1 MDDSIKKT
9 PLYDEHVDLGA
20 KIVDY
25 YSFKMPLQYDSIISE
40 HKSVRNDA
48 GLFDIS
54 HMGEIVIEGK
64 EATGFV
70 QKVITNDVSNLP
82 DYKAVYSAVCDEE
95 GGTIDDII
103 VYKYNSEKYMFV
115 VNCATTKRDLKWINK
130 HKPENININ
139 NVSDQLSLL
148 AVQGPK
154 SAEIMQL
161 VFGEK
166 CTSLSRFQF
175 TELTENEMKPT
186 ISRTGYTGEDGFEI
200 FVGNS
205 QCVELWNL
213 LLEKGKDIGLE
224 PAGLGARDTLRLEA
238 GYLLFGNEIDD
249 FTTPIEAGIGW
260 TVKFDKKD
268 FLSKDTL
275 LRQNKN
281 GINRKLIAFKM
292 LDKGIPRTDSEIV
305 HNNNVI
311 GKVTSGTFSPT
322 LEIGIGF
329 GYVLNRIAEEKSEI
343 SIRIRDKDFP
353 AEIVSTPFVTQG
365 EKCD

>member
-1 MDDSIKKT
+1 MDDSFKKT

-25 YSFKMPLQYDSIISE
+25 YGFKMPLQYDSIISE
-40 HKSVRNDA
+40 HKSVRNNA

-54 HMGEIVIEGK
+54 HMGEIVIDGK
-64 EATGFV
+64 GATEFV

-82 DYKAVYSAVCDEE
+82 DYKAVYTAVCDEE

-115 VNCATTKRDLKWINK
+115 VNCATTKRDLKWLNK
-130 HKPENININ
+130 HKTEDININ

-166 CTSLSRFQF
+166 CTSLARFQF

-200 FVGNS
+200 FVDNS
-205 QCVELWNL
+205 HCLELWNIL
-213 LLEKGKDIGLE
+213 RKEGKEMGLK

-260 TVKFDKKD
+260 TVKFNKPDFIGKD
-268 FLSKDTL
+268 AL
-275 LRQNKN
+275 LRSIKN
-281 GINRKLIAFKM
+281 GSKRKLIAFKM
-292 LDKGIPRTDSEIV
+292 VDKGIPRTDNDIV
-305 HNNNVI
+305 YRDNVI
-311 GKVTSGTFSPT
+311 GKVASGTFSPT
-322 LEIGIGF
+322 LEIGIGT
-329 GYVLNRIAEEKSEI
+329 GYVLKHIAEHKSQI
-343 SIRIRDKDFP
+343 NIRIRDTDFP
-353 AEIVSTPFVTQG
+353 AKIVKTASIT
-365 EKCD
+365 KDR

>member
-1 MDDSIKKT
+1 MVNNIKKT
-9 PLYDEHVDLGA
+9 PLYDAHIELGA

-40 HKSVRNDA
+40 HKNVRSSA

-54 HMGEIVIEGK
+54 HMGQILVDGK
-64 EATGFV
+64 GATEFV
-70 QKVITNDVSNLP
+70 QKIITNDISKLS
-82 DYKAVYSAVCDEE
+82 DYQALYTPICDEE
-95 GGTIDDII
+95 GGTIDDVI
-103 VYKYNSEKYMFV
+103 VYKYNSERYMLV
-115 VNCATTKRDLKWINK
+115 VNCGTTKRDLKWINK
-130 HKPENININ
+130 YKTDDTNINDLSN
-139 NVSDQLSLL
+139 KLSLL

-154 SAEIMQL
+154 SEEIIGL

-175 TELTENEMKPT
+175 IDVTENDMKMT
-186 ISRTGYTGEDGFEI
+186 VSRTGYTGEDGFEI

>member
-1 MDDSIKKT
+1 MDDSFKKT

-25 YSFKMPLQYDSIISE
+25 YSYKMPLQYDSIISE

-54 HMGEIVIEGK
+54 HMGEIVIDGK
-64 EATGFV
+64 GATEFV

-115 VNCATTKRDLKWINK
+115 VNCATTKRDLKWLNK
-130 HKPENININ
+130 HKTEDTNIN

-200 FVGNS
+200 FVDNS
-205 QCVELWNL
+205 HCVELWSTL
-213 LLEKGKDIGLE
+213 LKKGKEMGLK

-238 GYLLFGNEIDD
+238 GYILFGNEIDD

-260 TVKFDKKD
+260 TVKFNKPDFIGKD
-268 FLSKDTL
+268 AL
-275 LRQNKN
+275 LRSIKN
-281 GINRKLIAFKM
+281 GSKRKLIAFKM
-292 LDKGIPRTDSEIV
+292 VDKGIPRTDNDIV
-305 HNNNVI
+305 YRDNVV
-311 GKVTSGTFSPT
+311 GKVASGTFSPT
-322 LEIGIGF
+322 LEIGIGT
-329 GYVLNRIAEEKSEI
+329 GYVLKHIAEHKSKI
-343 SIRIRDKDFP
+343 SIRIRDTDFP
-353 AEIVSTPFVTQG
+353 AKIVNTTSITK
-365 EKCD
+365 ER